1 MLNFQSIGI
10 LTRVIVSDCILIH
23 LVPPTLVSKAC
34 SYPEYDAETHFP
46 EKLHILIQIKNPA
59 HCQPV
64 CSTLLS
70 SHRSS
75 CPLYQLGDEPLA
87 LPEHGAQQTNT
98 GKKQSTQTVNK
109 TQFLAAVLCVVI

>member
-1 MLNFQSIGI
+1 M
-10 LTRVIVSDCILIH
+10 RVIVSDCILIH

-64 CSTLLS
+64 YSTLLS
-70 SHRSS
+70 SHQVMPPPHQGTSS

-109 TQFLAAVLCVVI
+109 MQFLAAVLCVVI